1 MDGSSWGPSISQGAP
16 LSQVR
21 RSNFGSSVCPSS
33 SLEAKLTELRPDE
46 ATHADEAATM
56 NDDVLSSSWS
66 RDHPPDCQCRC
77 CKIASALLLSPSS
90 SSPSPRWTRRVADKL
105 FSSSPSPPRH
115 KQRKVDSPPTQ
126 PPPAARAASPETPT
140 PSHRQRRR
148 TLGERV
154 YLADVVSEL
163 EGIDEESVPTSA
175 ADGYMSSEVVQDS
188 QPSSS
193 SSAENQNSAQSP
205 GSVHRDGN
213 SLLGPALATT
223 IESDAQR
230 QPSPVRPARAVS
242 PVRPVSEI
250 LARQDVPGRVYTHT
264 QLLEFI
270 TKLDNERIQQ

>member
-1 MDGSSWGPSISQGAP
+1 MGRCPKVVKKRNKWRGSRVEGGSSRLEGRSRAEGGWTFEA
-16 LSQVR
+16 R
-21 RSNFGSSVCPSS
+21 RSRVGG
-33 SLEAKLTELRPDE
+33 R
-46 ATHADEAATM
+46 
-56 NDDVLSSSWS
+56 S
-66 RDHPPDCQCRC
+66 R
-77 CKIASALLLSPSS
+77 
-90 SSPSPRWTRRVADKL
+90 
-105 FSSSPSPPRH
+105 
-115 KQRKVDSPPTQ
+115 
-126 PPPAARAASPETPT
+126 
-140 PSHRQRRR
+140 
-148 TLGERV
+148 
-154 YLADVVSEL
+154 L
-163 EGIDEESVPTSA
+163 EGR
-175 ADGYMSSEVVQDS
+175 GWRVVEGGGS
-188 QPSSS
+188 RVEGVVGRGSRVQPSSS